1 MAGAA
6 RAEVDEIAQHLAGI
20 VPAAAHLNQ
29 IGIAGEIARAHF
41 RIGLEAA
48 RAGDHRLG
56 DEVIAAVR
64 AADAHAFDAAQVA
77 MHGADRRIEPD
88 LDPQRLRD
96 LPPLGELADAAA
108 RHMDGDAALEI
119 ALVADPGVLL

>member
-1 MAGAA
+1 VA
-6 RAEVDEIAQHLAGI
+6 
-20 VPAAAHLNQ
+20 AAAHLDQ
-29 IGIAGEIARAHF
+29 VGIAGEIARAHF

-48 RAGDHRLG
+48 RAGDDGLG
-56 DEVIAAVR
+56 HEIIAAVR
-64 AADAHAFDAAQVA
+64 PADPHAFDTAQVA

-88 LDPQRLRD
+88 LDPQPLRD

-119 ALVADPGVLL
+119 ALVADLGVLLQGLPLDPDLPHPVQRRV